1 MLEVEVLEAPQI
13 RYTQDNQTPVAEMAV
28 RFEGLR
34 VDDPPGQIK
43 AVGWGSVAQ
52 DLQNRVAIGQRLM
65 LEGRLRMNTVTR
77 PDGIKEKRAEFTLSR
92 FHPLAGSG
100 AEPPRAQE
108 GAAPA
113 ERPWSATAERP
124 WSAPAE
130 RSGGTGAPV
139 RRSGAAGGAGAG
151 RPGAASGPGPGTAA
165 PSAAPA
171 RRAEPAAPVWD
182 ASPLVADPDGFNDP
196 LEDDDIPF

>member
-1 MLEVEVLEAPQI
+1 LLEVEVLEAPQI

-92 FHPLAGSG
+92 FHPLGGGG
-100 AEPPRAQE
+100 AEPPLPL
-108 GAAPA
+108 GGPA
-113 ERPWSATAERP
+113 ERPL
-124 WSAPAE
+124 SAPAE
-130 RSGGTGAPV
+130 RGGGPSPV
-139 RRSGAAGGAGAG
+139 RRSGSGGAGGAIGAGRPAPAAGGAAA
-151 RPGAASGPGPGTAA
+151 RPGP
-165 PSAAPA
+165 APA
-171 RRAEPAAPVWD
+171 PRAEPAAPVWD
-182 ASPLVADPDGFNDP
+182 ASPLVADPEGFNDP

>member
-1 MLEVEVLEAPQI
+1 LLEVEVLEAPQI

-77 PDGIKEKRAEFTLSR
+77 SDGIKEKRAEFTLSR
-92 FHPLAGSG
+92 FHPLAGTG
-100 AEPPRAQE
+100 AEPPQAQAVS
-108 GAAPA
+108 AAP
-113 ERPWSATAERP
+113 AERP

-130 RSGGTGAPV
+130 RSGSGATPV
-139 RRSGAAGGAGAG
+139 RRSGAGAGAGGAG
-151 RPGAASGPGPGTAA
+151 RPAATPGPGPGTT
-165 PSAAPA
+165 PSPAPA

-182 ASPLVADPDGFNDP
+182 ASPLVADPEGFNDP